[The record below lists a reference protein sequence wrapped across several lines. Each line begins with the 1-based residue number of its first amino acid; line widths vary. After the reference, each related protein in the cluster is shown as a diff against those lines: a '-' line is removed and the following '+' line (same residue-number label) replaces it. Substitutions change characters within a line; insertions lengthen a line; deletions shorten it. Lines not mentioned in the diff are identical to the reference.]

1 MVRCDPLPIIVL
13 ICIAGLFTGFTYSG
27 VLNPN
32 ILDLSPRHAGK
43 FFGICNTVSNFSGFI
58 APQVTGKLIDGNEN
72 TVRGWY
78 GVWIV
83 CGIVSVIGGIFYA
96 LVASADEQQWSKQKM
111 SVKEQLSYERTQFCD
126 HFKRKTSLNKTMPE

>member
-1 MVRCDPLPIIVL
+1 MVKCDPLPIIVL
-13 ICIAGLFTGFTYSG
+13 ICVAGFFTGFTYSG

-58 APQVTGKLIDGNEN
+58 APQVTGKLIEGNEN
-72 TVRGWY
+72 TVRGWH

-83 CGIVSVIGGIFYA
+83 CGIVSIIGFIFYA
-96 LVASADEQQWSKQKM
+96 LV
-111 SVKEQLSYERTQFCD
+111 KEKLSYERTQFCYY
-126 HFKRKTSLNKTMPE
+126 FKGKASGNKTMPEQR